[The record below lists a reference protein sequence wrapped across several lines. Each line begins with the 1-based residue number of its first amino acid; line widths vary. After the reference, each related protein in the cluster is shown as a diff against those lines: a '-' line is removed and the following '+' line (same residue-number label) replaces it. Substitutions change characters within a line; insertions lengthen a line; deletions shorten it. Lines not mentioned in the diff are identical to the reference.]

1 MKLSSAADVVLNLAL
16 GVAAVIAGVA
26 VAGHFREA
34 RVEWGRA
41 QLGSLTPELQQR
53 LASLDDRLFL
63 TYYVSDREA
72 MPSHMRRVEQDVTDL
87 LAAMERFAPDRV
99 QYQIVDPDGA
109 GNGAGAGDEDLI
121 AFAARRKVAPFR
133 VRHVSRDSFT
143 EQEVW
148 STITLTHGPAA
159 PARIDGVG
167 PEHLPRLQAL
177 MVAHIDQLRAPRR
190 PQIALAA
197 PPSGFDE
204 LRTALSELG
213 DVVDVNLSAGESL
226 PESADLLFWMD
237 PGAVAP
243 ETLAAIER
251 FLDRGRSVVVAGS
264 RLEATTTLG
273 DDSYSLSLA
282 RNDFDAEALWGSFG
296 LSPLDGLMLDEHHR
310 SVTLADGT
318 EVPAPFRIHS
328 LANHQ
333 DFQQLAFEVNG
344 NLLFEAPTPL
354 AEDSEAL
361 AARGW
366 SAEILATTSDRTW
379 SRAVL
384 PSYAGAELPA
394 RVGDSRPKQTLMVWL
409 RHVEPWRGSVVACAG
424 STPFRDGSLSL
435 PGAAHRRLIAVLGA
449 TLASPE
455 RLVMGRSGV
464 QRPAPLPALSPGTR
478 VFWRTLCAAAL
489 PLALLIIAFV
499 RGRRRGAVRSAGGS
513 AWYGPVAWRSAAGL
527 ALVGSLALL
536 PGLDLDV
543 TAEGLNAV
551 HPETVRWAQA
561 AGPISVELLFSSP
574 ERLPPALRP
583 QVRRVTDLLA
593 AIQGSGAELDITA
606 LHPEDFSDDERQGW
620 LDAGVQPFQSASLD
634 EEVTTVRTLWS
645 ALRIGAAGR
654 TEVLA
659 FHDVDAFENVE
670 FRLAFALWRL
680 TTGQRPRVAF
690 VADSPRLSAAEA
702 HQHFQTQGLIAPLGK
717 DVYSTAREVL
727 TSVDFDVH
735 HVDTRRPDSAEP
747 FDAMVWLQPRRPTGP
762 VLSLLAEHLY
772 RGGRALVA
780 AQHFNMQARQFRGR
794 GFDFVHWPQPQVNDL
809 GLFYLPELGIRLVR
823 QVLFDELNLPITDE
837 AQLNASE
844 RRDFRSMQSSL
855 PFVVR
860 AVGAHFD
867 GESPITRGLG
877 DQAFIWPSA
886 WQVDQ
891 QRLDELGLN
900 VKTLISTS
908 ERSWSFDWS
917 GGYLPPDSQP
927 DLFDGPMNGADGEP
941 AFEGQQALMIDVQG
955 SFPWPAHAFEAG
967 EAQGLPGPG
976 GVPTGPPVVPPYP
989 VAEPV
994 GTGAPGRLVLVG
1006 DSELFKSDRLVDLRP
1021 EYRGD
1026 HLLLNTVADLVLPE
1040 GLSAIMARRP
1050 VARGF
1055 DAPAESERL
1064 RWRALVLLAAPAAYV
1079 LLGLGRHLF
1088 RGAA

>member
-1 MKLSSAADVVLNLAL
+1 MKLSSAVDVALNLAL
-16 GVAAVIAGVA
+16 GVAAVIAAVA
-26 VAGHFREA
+26 VAAHFRES
-34 RVEWGRA
+34 RVELGRA
-41 QLGSLTPELQQR
+41 QLTSLTPELQQR
-53 LASLDDRLFL
+53 LSSLDDRLFL
-63 TYYVSDREA
+63 TYYVSARET

-87 LAAMERFAPDRV
+87 LAAMERFAPERV

-109 GNGAGAGDEDLI
+109 GGGAGDEELV

-143 EQEVW
+143 EQEIW

-197 PPSGFDE
+197 PPAGFAE

-213 DVVDVNLSAGESL
+213 DVVDVDLSTGEPL
-226 PESADLLFWMD
+226 PPSADLLFWMD

-243 ETLAAIER
+243 ETLAEIER

-264 RLEATTTLG
+264 RLEATTTLE
-273 DDSYSLSLA
+273 DDSYTLSLA
-282 RNDFDAEALWGSFG
+282 RNNFDAEALWGSFG
-296 LSPLDGLMLDEHHR
+296 LSPIDGLMLDEHHR
-310 SVTLADGT
+310 AVTLADGS
-318 EVPAPFRIHS
+318 ELPAPFRIHS

-354 AEDSEAL
+354 AEDAEAL

-379 SRAVL
+379 SRAVQ
-384 PSYAGAELPA
+384 PSYSGSDLPA
-394 RVGDSRPKQTLMVWL
+394 RVGDSLPKQTLMVWL
-409 RHVEPWRGSVVACAG
+409 RHVEPWRGSVVACAA
-424 STPFRDGSLSL
+424 STPFRDGALSL

-464 QRPAPLPALSPGTR
+464 QRPAPLPALSPTSR
-478 VFWRTLCAAAL
+478 VLWRTLCALAL
-489 PLALLIIAFV
+489 PLALLIFALV
-499 RGRRRGAVRSAGGS
+499 RGRRSGVARVAGGAS
-513 AWYGPVAWRSAAGL
+513 WFAPVAWRGAAGL
-527 ALVGSLALL
+527 ALVGSLTLL
-536 PGLDLDV
+536 PGPALDV

-551 HPETVRWAQA
+551 HPETVAWAQA
-561 AGPISVELLFSSP
+561 AGPISVELIFSSP
-574 ERLPPALRP
+574 ERLPPELRP
-583 QVRRVTDLLA
+583 QVRRLNDLLA
-593 AIQGSGAELDITA
+593 ALESGGADLDISA
-606 LHPEDFSDDERQGW
+606 LRPEDFTDDERQGW
-620 LDAGVQPFQSASLD
+620 LDAGVEPFQSSSLD

-645 ALRIGAAGR
+645 ALRISAAGR
-654 TEVLA
+654 SEVLA
-659 FHDVDAFENVE
+659 FHHVDAYENLE

-680 TTGQRPRVAF
+680 TTGENPRVAF
-690 VADSPRLSAAEA
+690 VADNPRLSAAEA

-727 TSVDFDVH
+727 TSVDFSVH
-735 HVDTRRPDSAEP
+735 HLDTRRPDPDAS
-747 FDAMVWLQPRRPTGP
+747 FDAMVWLQPRRPIGP

-794 GFDFVHWPQPQVNDL
+794 GFDFVHWPQPQTNDL

-823 QVLFDELNLPITDE
+823 KVLFDELNLPITDE
-837 AQLNASE
+837 AQLNASD
-844 RRDFRSMQSSL
+844 RRDFRTMQSSL

-867 GESPITRGLG
+867 SESPITRGLG

-891 QRLDELGLN
+891 QRLDELGLD
-900 VKTLISTS
+900 VTTLISTS
-908 ERSWSFDWS
+908 EHSWSFDWV
-917 GGYLPPDSQP
+917 GGYLPPDGQP
-927 DLFDGPMNGADGEP
+927 DLFDGPLNGADGEP
-941 AFEGQQALMIDVQG
+941 AFEGRQALMIDVRG
-955 SFPWPAHAFEAG
+955 DFPWPEHAFQAG
-967 EAQGLPGPG
+967 EAQGLPGLD

-994 GTGAPGRLVLVG
+994 GQAGDGRLVLVG

-1026 HLLLNTVADLVLPE
+1026 QLLLNTVADLVLPA

-1064 RWRALVLLAAPAAYV
+1064 RWRALILLAAPAAYV